1 MGVSMDDQKP
11 ARRPNFVGGR
21 HGSPNITIAFPFSQ
35 VKTIESDVRDAVAEL
50 AALVAELAPADRE
63 DLAQAASDI
72 ERRFR

>member
-1 MGVSMDDQKP
+1 
-11 ARRPNFVGGR
+11 
-21 HGSPNITIAFPFSQ
+21 

-50 AALVAELAPADRE
+50 AALVAQLAPADRE